1 MVRSYG
7 MPTRNFIIP
16 INGILSYLFQEVTCE
31 RNSDDIIP
39 NSDSNNEVRW
49 IEDKIF
55 NAMLRGEKEISIQK
69 TEVNIQKLLKTS
81 GYILKYEDDKVII
94 NINLK
99 DYGF

>member
-7 MPTRNFIIP
+7 MATRNFIIP

-31 RNSDDIIP
+31 RNIDDIIP

-55 NAMLRGEKEISIQK
+55 NSMLRGEKEISIPK